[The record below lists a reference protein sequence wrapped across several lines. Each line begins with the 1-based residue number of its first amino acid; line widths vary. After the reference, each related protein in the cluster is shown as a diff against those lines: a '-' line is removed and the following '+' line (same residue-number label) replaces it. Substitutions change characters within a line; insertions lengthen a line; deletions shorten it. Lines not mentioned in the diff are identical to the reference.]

1 MIKLSVFE
9 KHSGLR
15 SSIKNSLYYVE
26 FPLEMEKYIEA
37 ALEHLYAICEEE
49 VPEKKVTPEMS
60 TGIMSYEEF
69 SKRYYK
75 MFKDYEKKLI
85 ILNGP
90 DFDMMKAIYQDWQ
103 SNFPYLNISTYCSSL
118 RDDLDKQID
127 AMKQAL
133 TV

>member
-1 MIKLSVFE
+1 MK
-9 KHSGLR
+9 
-15 SSIKNSLYYVE
+15 
-26 FPLEMEKYIEA
+26 KYIEA
-37 ALEHLYAICEEE
+37 ALEHLYTICEEK
-49 VPEKKVTPEMS
+49 VPEKKAVPEMS

-75 MFKDYEKKLI
+75 MFKGYEKKLI

-103 SNFPYLNISTYCSSL
+103 NNFPNLNHSAYCSLL
-118 RDDLDKQID
+118 RNDLDKQIY

>member
-26 FPLEMEKYIEA
+26 FPLEMKKYIEA

-49 VPEKKVTPEMS
+49 VPEKKAAPEMS

-75 MFKDYEKKLI
+75 MFEDYEEELI

-90 DFDMMKAIYQDWQ
+90 DFDMMNMIYHNWRYCY
-103 SNFPYLNISTYCSSL
+103 SNTNPLTYCSML
-118 RDDLDKQID
+118 QCDLEKKLQNI
-127 AMKQAL
+127 K
-133 TV
+133 TSNK